1 MKLKY
6 IVDHTP
12 YSMNSFIL
20 ERLTEQIE
28 QEIASMTGKG

>member
-1 MKLKY
+1 LKLKY
-6 IVDHTP
+6 IAAHTP

-28 QEIASMTGKG
+28 QEVARLID